1 LKKAPCIS
9 IPLTPAMK
17 SLFYLNKFILKYK
30 FKMFW
35 GVVFIALSNWLSI
48 FPAQIFRNVIDVV
61 MESVDLLNNF
71 KNTRFSEA
79 IKDLLITSALW
90 FGVGLFIFAIARGV
104 FVFFMRQTIIMVSRY
119 IEYDLK
125 NEIYNQYQKLD
136 VSFYKNNNTGD
147 IMNRISEDVSNVRMY
162 LGPAIMYTINL
173 IILFILVIFT
183 MVNINFELSMYVLLP
198 LPLLSVLIYF
208 VSRRMTRLSE
218 NVQAQLSIIYNKT
231 QETFSGVRVVKAYT
245 KEKQTVEQFNAEAD
259 LYKDKALKL
268 ALADS
273 MFSPLIFLLPVLSTV
288 ITVFVGGMEV
298 INGTISYGNI
308 AEFVIYINLLTWP
321 VASLG
326 WVTSLTQKA
335 IASQRRIN
343 RFLQTES
350 KIINPNN
357 DPFAVKGEVEF
368 RNVSFT
374 YPESGI
380 KALVNLSFKI
390 PLQSSLAVIGKTGSG
405 KSTIAMLINRMYDP
419 DSGEIFID
427 GVNIKKI
434 NLNELRKQTG
444 MVPQEVFLFSD
455 SIEGNI
461 AFGSFSGE
469 ELSDS
474 ERALVIEAAKKAAI
488 HNNICTFP
496 NQYKTIVGERGI
508 TLSGGQKQRLSI
520 ARALLKN
527 PKILVLDD
535 CLNAVDTETEE
546 AILNSLKSETQGKS
560 ALIISHRVSSIKNCN
575 NIIVLD
581 HGTIAEQGHHEQLMV
596 NKGLYYEL
604 YQKQLR
610 EENKGMNNLPK

>member
-1 LKKAPCIS
+1 
-9 IPLTPAMK
+9 MK

-71 KNTRFSEA
+71 KNTKFDEA
-79 IKDLLITSALW
+79 IKDLFITSALW

-147 IMNRISEDVSNVRMY
+147 IMNRISEDVTNVRMY

-183 MVNINFELSMYVLLP
+183 MVNINFELSMYVLFP

-208 VSRRMTRLSE
+208 VSRRMTRLSGD
-218 NVQAQLSIIYNKT
+218 VQSQLSTIYNKT

-343 RFLQTES
+343 QFLHTES
-350 KIINPNN
+350 KIVNPNN
-357 DPFAVKGEVEF
+357 DPFSIKGEVEF

-390 PLQSSLAVIGKTGSG
+390 SLQSSLAVIGKTGSG

-419 DSGEIFID
+419 DSGDIFID
-427 GVNIKKI
+427 GVNIKNI

-461 AFGSFSGE
+461 AFGSFSGG

-488 HNNICTFP
+488 HDNICTFP

-535 CLNAVDTETEE
+535 CLSAVDTETEE

-581 HGTIAEQGHHEQLMV
+581 HGAIAEQGHHEQLMA

-610 EENKGMNNLPK
+610 EENKGMNNLSK